1 MLVMLSCQH
10 HAHNDHAGRGRCGTD
25 RERAYGRIVPCCG
38 QPASASERARRPA
51 DGSAGTPGAP
61 RTSDHRRVRRLG
73 AARSTRR
80 RAACPAW
87 HHVTLI
93 DTNLLVYATFADA
106 PEHDRAREWLEERL
120 AEGEGTVALC
130 WPVVYAF
137 LRLVTS
143 PRVFGQ
149 HAVAVKEGWDV
160 ATAYLEQPAVR
171 LVVAGAGHRAIA
183 EDLTGTPGLRSDDV
197 PDIEIAALAIEHGL
211 VLASHDHGF
220 RRFSRLR
227 VVDPLTVDST

>member
-1 MLVMLSCQH
+1 MTLV
-10 HAHNDHAGRGRCGTD
+10 
-25 RERAYGRIVPCCG
+25 
-38 QPASASERARRPA
+38 
-51 DGSAGTPGAP
+51 
-61 RTSDHRRVRRLG
+61 
-73 AARSTRR
+73 
-80 RAACPAW
+80 
-87 HHVTLI
+87 

-106 PEHDRAREWLEERL
+106 PEHDRARLWLEERL

-143 PRVFGQ
+143 PRVFGR
-149 HAVAVKEGWDV
+149 HAVTVREASAV
-160 ATAYLEQPAVR
+160 AAAYLRQPAVR
-171 LVVAGAGHRAIA
+171 VVAPGAGHAAIA
-183 EDLTGTPGLRSDDV
+183 AELAETPGLRSDDV

-227 VVDPLTVDST
+227 VVDPLARNA